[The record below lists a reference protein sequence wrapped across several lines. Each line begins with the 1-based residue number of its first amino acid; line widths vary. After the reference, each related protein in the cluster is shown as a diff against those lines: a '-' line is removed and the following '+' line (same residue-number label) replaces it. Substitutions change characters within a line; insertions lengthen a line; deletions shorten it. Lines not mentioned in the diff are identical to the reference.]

1 MFGVIVLIECCRIN
15 LFELFLVV
23 KNWWLVS
30 IFWVVELYSVVL
42 GLLIDIFLFF
52 IVLVVFVEL
61 VVVIVDVKFF
71 VMNILE
77 KIK

>member
-1 MFGVIVLIECCRIN
+1 MFGVIVLIKCCRIN

-23 KNWWLVS
+23 KNWWLVI

-52 IVLVVFVEL
+52 IVLVVFVEM